1 MTLEQIEYYK
11 VFSDIYF
18 KKIFGF
24 NTSYKKLESHDF
36 FYTALT
42 QTSNAKDLKK
52 VIIREIYKEY
62 YSFLGEI
69 LDKHIDTEKKC
80 GKCGE
85 LKHSTQFNLS
95 YDKRYNFYYLRY
107 QCRECQ
113 SKYHTSDEYKEK
125 RRLRMAKPEN
135 VQKNRDR
142 VKKYYYEL
150 RKNTK

>member
-1 MTLEQIEYYK
+1 MTIEQIEYYK
-11 VFSDIYF
+11 VFSEIYF
-18 KKIFGF
+18 NKIFGF
-24 NTSYKKLESHDF
+24 KTRYKKLEPHDF

-42 QTSNAKDLKK
+42 KTSNVDDYKK

-69 LDKHIDTEKKC
+69 LGKHIDTQKKCKKC
-80 GKCGE
+80 GE
-85 LKHSTQFNLS
+85 VKHSSHFNLS
-95 YDKRYNFYYLRY
+95 YDRRHNFYYLRY

-113 SKYHTSDEYKEK
+113 SKYHSSDDYKEK

-135 VQKNRDR
+135 AQKNRDR

-150 RKNTK
+150 RKINK